1 MNLFLTNR
9 TFFFAKVSFKT
20 LYLASDYE
28 QKTGSFMIQQ
38 QCKINVDIVFDL
50 MFGKLICIIHD
61 IMANWKSE
69 ENKTLKY
76 SNYQW
81 KKIKYK

>member
-9 TFFFAKVSFKT
+9 TFFFFAKVSFKT

-38 QCKINVDIVFDL
+38 QYKINVDIVFDL
-50 MFGKLICIIHD
+50 MFG

-76 SNYQW
+76 SDYQW

>member
-1 MNLFLTNR
+1 
-9 TFFFAKVSFKT
+9 
-20 LYLASDYE
+20 
-28 QKTGSFMIQQ
+28 MIQQ

-50 MFGKLICIIHD
+50 MFG

-76 SNYQW
+76 SDYQW